1 MHICPLKGCG
11 FYSRQAQIFTADG
24 ALNIQSASN
33 KNVSF
38 VVDDTS
44 DVLFGTLSIKELQQ
58 KVCCYFCAGIIRGL
72 SKN

>member
-1 MHICPLKGCG
+1 MHMCPLKDCD
-11 FYSRQAQIFTADG
+11 FYSRPAQIFTADG
-24 ALNIQSASN
+24 ALKIQSASN